1 MSAICMSLAQALAT
15 GRVNA
20 AEAALNSLIAAHLP
34 GRKSVQDRI
43 GVQDRMR
50 DQADVAQAMLM
61 KACDATMAKFKR
73 AAFKPSSPSARTGS
87 AANR

>member
-20 AEAALNSLIAAHLP
+20 AEAALDALIAAHLP
-34 GRKSVQDRI
+34 GRVNI
-43 GVQDRMR
+43 QDRMR

-61 KACDATMAKFKR
+61 KACDATMANFKR
-73 AAFKPSSPSARTGS
+73 SAFKPSSPNARMGS

>member
-1 MSAICMSLAQALAT
+1 MSVIYMSLAQALAT

-61 KACDATMAKFKR
+61 KACDATMAKLR
-73 AAFKPSSPSARTGS
+73 LSGLKPFSPNAQTAT

>member
-20 AEAALNSLIAAHLP
+20 AEAALDALIAAHLP
-34 GRKSVQDRI
+34 GRH
-43 GVQDRMR
+43 GVQGRMR
-50 DQADVAQAMLM
+50 DQADVAQAILL
-61 KACDATMAKFKR
+61 KACDVTMAKLR
-73 AAFKPSSPSARTGS
+73 LSGLKPFSPNAQTAT

>member
-34 GRKSVQDRI
+34 GPKS
-43 GVQDRMR
+43 VQDRMR

-61 KACDATMAKFKR
+61 KACDATMANFKR
-73 AAFKPSSPSARTGS
+73 AAFKPSSPSARMGS